1 MTTGQSGMPDGY
13 GAPYGNE
20 PPTSGFG
27 SQSSGYGAPQYQNP
41 QYENQPYESP
51 QYSASPYSEPPY
63 SEPQYSNP
71 TPQQPYSVP
80 QQPYPAA
87 PQPYYAA
94 QPPVPYGGY
103 GAVAVPSL
111 AATILVTIF
120 FGLFGL
126 IPAAIHSQR
135 ATQLGRDGS
144 RYWKAFGITFG
155 IEIAITVLFY
165 ILIFA
170 LAAMRSTY

>member
-1 MTTGQSGMPDGY
+1 MTTGQGGMPDGY

-20 PPTSGFG
+20 PSG
-27 SQSSGYGAPQYQNP
+27 SGYGAPNFDAGVPQYYTPQYENP
-41 QYENQPYESP
+41 QYENPPYES
-51 QYSASPYSEPPY
+51 APYAEPRY
-63 SEPQYSNP
+63 AEPQYTNP
-71 TPQQPYSVP
+71 VP
-80 QQPYPAA
+80 QQPYPSV

-103 GAVAVPSL
+103 AATAVPSL
-111 AATILVTIF
+111 AATILVTLF

-135 ATQLGRDGS
+135 ATQMGQDGG

-155 IEIAITVLFY
+155 IEIAVTVLFY
-165 ILIFA
+165 VMIFA
-170 LAAMRSTY
+170 LAAFSATS

>member
-13 GAPYGNE
+13 SSPYGNE
-20 PPTSGFG
+20 PNG
-27 SQSSGYGAPQYQNP
+27 SGYGSQNPDYGVPQYQNP
-41 QYENQPYESP
+41 SYENP
-51 QYSASPYSEPPY
+51 QYASAPPMNSPYT
-63 SEPQYSNP
+63 EPQYTNP
-71 TPQQPYSVP
+71 VP
-80 QQPYPAA
+80 QQPYPA
-87 PQPYYAA
+87 PQQPYYAA

-103 GAVAVPSL
+103 GAQAVPSL

-135 ATQLGRDGS
+135 ATQMGQDGS

-155 IEIAITVLFY
+155 IEIAVTVLFY
-165 ILIFA
+165 VMIFVV
-170 LAAMRSTY
+170 AAFSASSY